1 MRADLLT
8 LEPWMEPWGVWSAP
22 TMEPPKLS
30 EEPGQ
35 ILVVDLWPAALAAW
49 RLVMTRRRVLDVEEI
64 VKDVPDIAC
73 GPMAGLTSTDVEQ
86 NDSLAL
92 TGRHRR
98 LGREGESISAVE
110 MHAAHDRLQRTGE
123 AVGSQR
129 LVARIQ
135 RQLREAPLEPC
146 PSASKPVDQHLD
158 LGWRNDLEPIAALGC
173 RHLQSSGPKVSGTTT
188 G

>member
-1 MRADLLT
+1 
-8 LEPWMEPWGVWSAP
+8 
-22 TMEPPKLS
+22 MEPPKLP
-30 EEPGQ
+30 EEHGQ
-35 ILVVDLWPAALAAW
+35 IVVVDLWPAAIAAR
-49 RLVMTRRRVLDVEEI
+49 RLVMTRRRVLDAEEVVE
-64 VKDVPDIAC
+64 DVPDIAR

-92 TGRHRR
+92 AGRQHRLR
-98 LGREGESISAVE
+98 RECESIAAVKV
-110 MHAAHDRLQRTGE
+110 HAADDRLQRTGE

-129 LVARIQ
+129 RVARIQ

-158 LGWRNDLEPIAALGC
+158 PGWRNDLEPIAALGC
-173 RHLQSSGPKVSGTTT
+173 RHLQSSGLKVSGTTT